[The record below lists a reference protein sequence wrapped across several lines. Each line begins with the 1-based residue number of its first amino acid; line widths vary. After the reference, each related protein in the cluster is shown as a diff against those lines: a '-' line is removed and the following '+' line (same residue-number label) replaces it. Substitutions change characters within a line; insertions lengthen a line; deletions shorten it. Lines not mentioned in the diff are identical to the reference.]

1 MLLLRYPLVLQARAV
16 SYEGDCP
23 YFPRLFAP
31 RLPQGYVW
39 FCLEYKFS
47 SLWSQSRGTTKKKT
61 GFFFSIQNKS
71 KLKGTKPKCIICQ
84 SMENTEKYLHP
95 AFSLHPPLRPHVT
108 IIIRYYIK
116 GLSNARILVGFH
128 SWTVEGQTFRW
139 RHHQQYFASLSY
151 HPKPKGSTLS
161 SVCSE
166 TNHSRRQNVVRTS
179 VTHSAVLRV
188 PIFFFY
194 LPFFDLICVLLL
206 NRSTATWNLFVYPLA
221 LKSD

>member
-16 SYEGDCP
+16 SYEGDCT
-23 YFPRLFAP
+23 YFLRLFAP

-39 FCLEYKFS
+39 FCVEYKFS
-47 SLWSQSRGTTKKKT
+47 SLWSQSRGTTKKN
-61 GFFFSIQNKS
+61 GFFFSIQNES

-84 SMENTEKYLHP
+84 NMENTEKYPHP
-95 AFSLHPPLRPHVT
+95 AFPLLLPLRPHVT

-116 GLSNARILVGFH
+116 RPSNARILVGFH

-139 RHHQQYFASLSY
+139 RHYQQYFASLSY

-161 SVCSE
+161 SVWSE

-188 PIFFFY
+188 PLFFY

>member
-1 MLLLRYPLVLQARAV
+1 MYHLSEYGEHREV
-16 SYEGDCP
+16 SS
-23 YFPRLFAP
+23 PRFSPPPPPFRP
-31 RLPQGYVW
+31 R
-39 FCLEYKFS
+39 
-47 SLWSQSRGTTKKKT
+47 
-61 GFFFSIQNKS
+61 
-71 KLKGTKPKCIICQ
+71 
-84 SMENTEKYLHP
+84 
-95 AFSLHPPLRPHVT
+95 VT

-116 GLSNARILVGFH
+116 RPSNARILVGFH

-139 RHHQQYFASLSY
+139 RHHPQNFALLSS
-151 HPKPKGSTLS
+151 KPKGSTLS

-166 TNHSRRQNVVRTS
+166 TDHSRRQNVVRTS

-188 PIFFFY
+188 PLFFFN

>member
-16 SYEGDCP
+16 SYEGECT
-23 YFPRLFAP
+23 YFLRHFAP
-31 RLPQGYVW
+31 RLPQGYEW
-39 FCLEYKFS
+39 FCVEYKFS
-47 SLWSQSRGTTKKKT
+47 PLWSQSRGTTKKN
-61 GFFFSIQNKS
+61 GFFFSIQNES

-84 SMENTEKYLHP
+84 NMENTEKYPHP
-95 AFSLHPPLRPHVT
+95 AFPLLPPLRPHLT

-116 GLSNARILVGFH
+116 RPSNARILVGFH

-139 RHHQQYFASLSY
+139 RHYQQYFASLSY

-166 TNHSRRQNVVRTS
+166 TDHSRRQNVVRTS

-188 PIFFFY
+188 PLFFY

-206 NRSTATWNLFVYPLA
+206 NRSTATWNIFVYPLA

>member
-16 SYEGDCP
+16 SYEGDCT
-23 YFPRLFAP
+23 YFLRLFAP

-39 FCLEYKFS
+39 FCVEYKFS
-47 SLWSQSRGTTKKKT
+47 SLWSQSRGTTKKN
-61 GFFFSIQNKS
+61 GFFFSIQNES

-84 SMENTEKYLHP
+84 NMENTEKYPHP
-95 AFSLHPPLRPHVT
+95 AFPLLPTLRPHVT

-116 GLSNARILVGFH
+116 RPSNARILVGFH

-166 TNHSRRQNVVRTS
+166 TDHSRRQNVVS
-179 VTHSAVLRV
+179 HALSCAGCAS
-188 PIFFFY
+188 FFFICPLTSSVFCYWTEARQHGIY
-194 LPFFDLICVLLL
+194 LFTL
-206 NRSTATWNLFVYPLA
+206 
-221 LKSD
+221 